1 MKFFKYN
8 NNWNKIISNKLTAIY
23 GYNNKSAY
31 GQYVHFF
38 LNGVFHNIKN
48 ASFIRSDGY
57 KIFSLNGKT
66 YGYKND
72 FTKQSWRKFVKLQ
85 IFL

>member
-38 LNGVFHNIKN
+38 
-48 ASFIRSDGY
+48 
-57 KIFSLNGKT
+57 
-66 YGYKND
+66 
-72 FTKQSWRKFVKLQ
+72 
-85 IFL
+85 